1 MIPDCR
7 PVYTCTKT
15 NMKHSSYRSVGLMGW
30 QLKFLNMTTTLNLS
44 MWFLDFCARRNALK
58 SSCCPL
64 KVHLQVSLS
73 FISWM
78 RVQSAQIELLL
89 KKDNLPDRTFTD
101 LLLRLI
107 TSSCQVVQQTFNSWT
122 SGKVFL
128 PASNIYLHASSAR
141 RRLPCHQPLAAR
153 LQSSCAPNRWSGK
166 SSWTSGCWAPVTR
179 RDLKIR

>member
-89 KKDNLPDRTFTD
+89 KKDNLPDWEPSQTYCWDWLPAAVRLYNKPLTHEHQVKFLSQRQIFTCT
-101 LLLRLI
+101 LLQHDDDSLAISRWLHAYSLLVHQ
-107 TSSCQVVQQTFNSWT
+107 TVEAERVPGLQVVGLLSHE
-122 SGKVFL
+122 G
-128 PASNIYLHASSAR
+128 I
-141 RRLPCHQPLAAR
+141 
-153 LQSSCAPNRWSGK
+153 
-166 SSWTSGCWAPVTR
+166 
-179 RDLKIR
+179 